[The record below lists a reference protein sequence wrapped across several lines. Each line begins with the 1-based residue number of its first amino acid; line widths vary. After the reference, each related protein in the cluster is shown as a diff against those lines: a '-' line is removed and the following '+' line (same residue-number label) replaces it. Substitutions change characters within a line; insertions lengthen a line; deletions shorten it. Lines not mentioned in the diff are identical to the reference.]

1 MVVMLTDPLAGGAG
15 GPALRDSA
23 GELDWSALDAR
34 VNRWVRLLR
43 AENLQVGDTM
53 AVVCGNR
60 RETFE
65 VLLAALHT
73 GVTVVPVNW
82 HLTAPEI
89 TYLLSDSASRL
100 VLTEPRYAA
109 VVAEAVHSCPAPV
122 RAMVTGEREHAGCTP
137 VEPLLAGLPADE
149 PTDQVCGSIL
159 LYTSGTTG
167 APKGV
172 RNGLFRVGAPFAR
185 VDRLLAY
192 AGRVLGVPARGA
204 VLLVGPWYH
213 SAQVFFALLPLLR
226 GSRLVMHD
234 RFDPESFLAAV
245 AEHRITACHL
255 VPTQFVRLLRLP
267 AAVRAAADVGSLRMV
282 WHGGG
287 PCPVEV
293 KRQMIEWWGPVVVEY
308 YAATEAGV
316 VTLMDADSWLRHPGS
331 VGRAVP
337 PNEIVIVDDEGNP
350 LPAGQAGRV
359 FVHRV
364 GQTFEYHNAP
374 QKTRDAHLRAG
385 VFTYGETGY
394 LDSDGYLYLTGRAG
408 DVVISGG
415 VNIYPAEVQTVLLSH
430 PAVRDAAVTGEPDDE
445 YGERVVA
452 IVEVDSAR
460 LDPERGGEVLAAFC
474 RRSLAGF
481 KVPRRWRFVP
491 ELPRDGT
498 GKLRQEVL
506 RGLLGTEMSG
516 GRS

>member
-1 MVVMLTDPLAGGAG
+1 MAVLLRDLAGAAG
-15 GPALRDSA
+15 EPALRDA
-23 GELDWSALDAR
+23 TGELDWPGLDAR
-34 VNRWVRLLR
+34 VNRWIRLLR
-43 AENLQVGDTM
+43 AQGLRVGDTM

-65 VLLAALHT
+65 ALLAAIHT

-89 TYLLSDSASRL
+89 AYQLADSASRL
-100 VLTEPRYAA
+100 VLAEPAYAA
-109 VVAEAVHSCPAPV
+109 VVGEAVRGCAAPV
-122 RAMVTGEREHAGCTP
+122 AQLVTGERDVAEAAA
-137 VEPLLAGLPADE
+137 VEPLLAVLADDE
-149 PTDQVCGSIL
+149 PAEQVCGSTM

-172 RNGLFRVGAPFAR
+172 RNNLFRTGAPFHR
-185 VDRLLAY
+185 VERLLAY
-192 AGRVLGVPARGA
+192 AGHTLAVPARGA

-213 SAQVFFALLPLLR
+213 SAQLFFALLPLLR
-226 GSRLVMHD
+226 GSRLVLHE
-234 RFDPESFLAAV
+234 RFDPQAFLAAL

-255 VPTQFVRLLRLP
+255 VPTQFVRLLRLDI
-267 AAVRAAADVGSLRMV
+267 AVRARADVSSLRVV

-293 KRQMIEWWGPVVVEY
+293 KRRMIGWWGPVVVEY

-316 VTLMDADSWLRHPGS
+316 VTLIGADDWLRRPGS

-337 PNEIVIVDDEGNP
+337 PNEIVILDPEGAA
-350 LPAGQAGRV
+350 LPAGQPGRV
-359 FVHRV
+359 FVRRA

-374 QKTRDAHLRAG
+374 EKTRDAHLSPG

-394 LDSDGYLYLTGRAG
+394 LDGDGYLYLTGRAR
-408 DVVISGG
+408 DLIISGG
-415 VNIYPAEVQTVLLSH
+415 VNIYPAEVQAVLLAH
-430 PAVRDAAVTGEPDDE
+430 PGVRDVAVTGEPDDE

-452 IVEVDSAR
+452 VVELDPGR
-460 LDPERGGEVLAAFC
+460 LDPTDAARALDRFC

-481 KVPRRWRFVP
+481 KVPRRWRFVA
-491 ELPRDGT
+491 ELPRDST
-498 GKLRQEVL
+498 GKLRHDVL
-506 RGLLGTEMSG
+506 RELLHPEPAGDWS
-516 GRS
+516 

>member
-1 MVVMLTDPLAGGAG
+1 MAVLLRDLAGAAG
-15 GPALRDSA
+15 VPALGDPT
-23 GELDWSALDAR
+23 GTLDWSGLDAR
-34 VNRWVRLLR
+34 VNRWIRLLR
-43 AENLQVGDTM
+43 VQGLRVGDTM

-60 RETFE
+60 RESIE
-65 VLLAALHT
+65 ALLAAIHT

-89 TYLLSDSASRL
+89 AYLLTDSASRL
-100 VLTEPRYAA
+100 VLTEPAYAA
-109 VVAEAVHSCPAPV
+109 VVDEAVRAAGVPV
-122 RAMVTGEREHAGCTP
+122 RQLVTGEQDLADAQA
-137 VEPLLAGLPADE
+137 VEPLLAVVADDE
-149 PTDQVCGSIL
+149 PGEQVCGSTM

-172 RNGLFRVGAPFAR
+172 RNGLFRTGAPFGR
-185 VDRLLAY
+185 VERLLAY
-192 AGRVLGVPARGA
+192 AGHALAVPARGA

-213 SAQVFFALLPLLR
+213 SAQLFFALLPLLR
-226 GSRLVMHD
+226 GSRLVLHE
-234 RFDPESFLAAV
+234 RFEPAAFLTAV

-255 VPTQFVRLLRLP
+255 VPTQFVRLLRLD
-267 AAVRAAADVGSLRMV
+267 AAVRARADVSSLRVV

-293 KRQMIEWWGPVVVEY
+293 KRRMIEWWGPVVVEY

-316 VTLMDADSWLRHPGS
+316 VTLIGADDWLRRPGS

-337 PNEIVIVDDEGNP
+337 PNEVVILDPDGAA
-350 LPAGQAGRV
+350 LPPGQPGRV
-359 FVHRV
+359 FVRRS

-374 QKTRDAHLRAG
+374 EQTRDAHLRPG
-385 VFTYGETGY
+385 VFTYGETGF
-394 LDSDGYLYLTGRAG
+394 LDDAGYLYLTGRARELI
-408 DVVISGG
+408 ISGG
-415 VNIYPAEVQTVLLSH
+415 VNIYPAEVQAVLLSH

-452 IVEVDSAR
+452 VVELDRHR
-460 LDPERGGEVLAAFC
+460 LDPVDAPQVLDGFC

-481 KVPRRWRFVP
+481 KVPRRWRFVA

-498 GKLRQEVL
+498 GKLRHDVL
-506 RGLLGTEMSG
+506 RELLRPQAAGE
-516 GRS
+516 RS

>member
-1 MVVMLTDPLAGGAG
+1 MAVLLRDLTGATGAPALTDA
-15 GPALRDSA
+15 D
-23 GELDWSALDAR
+23 GELDWTELDAR
-34 VNRWVRLLR
+34 VNRWIRLLR
-43 AENLQVGDTM
+43 AEGLRVGDTM

-65 VLLAALHT
+65 ALLAALHA

-89 TYLLSDSASRL
+89 AYLLADSESRL
-100 VLTEPRYAA
+100 VLTEPAYAPVVDQAVRTAA
-109 VVAEAVHSCPAPV
+109 VRV
-122 RAMVTGEREHAGCTP
+122 RQLVTGESDVGDGVA
-137 VEPLLAGLPADE
+137 VEPRLAGLAADE
-149 PTDQVCGSIL
+149 PPDQVCGSTM

-172 RNGLFRVGAPFAR
+172 RNGLFRAGAPFGR
-185 VDRLLAY
+185 VERLLAY
-192 AGRVLGVPARGA
+192 AGHALHVPARGA

-213 SAQVFFALLPLLR
+213 SAQLFFALLPLLR
-226 GSRLVMHD
+226 GSRLVLHE
-234 RFDPESFLAAV
+234 RFDPQAFLATV
-245 AEHRITACHL
+245 AAHRITACHL
-255 VPTQFVRLLRLP
+255 VPTQFVRLLRLDD
-267 AAVRAAADVGSLRMV
+267 AVRADADVRSLRVV

-316 VTLMDADSWLRHPGS
+316 VTLIGAEEWLRRPGS
-331 VGRAVP
+331 VGRPVP
-337 PNEIVIVDDEGNP
+337 PNEVVILDPDGVA
-350 LPAGQAGRV
+350 LPPGRPGRV
-359 FVHRV
+359 FVRRA
-364 GQTFEYHNAP
+364 GGKTFEYHNAP
-374 QKTRDAHLRAG
+374 EKTRDAHLGPG
-385 VFTYGETGY
+385 VFTYGETGH
-394 LDSDGYLYLTGRAG
+394 LDEEGYLYLTGRAR
-408 DVVISGG
+408 DLIISGG
-415 VNIYPAEVQTVLLSH
+415 VNIYPAEVQAVLQEH

-452 IVEVDSAR
+452 VVELDPHR
-460 LDPERGGEVLAAFC
+460 LDPAAAPQVLEAFC

-481 KVPRRWRFVP
+481 KVPRRWRFVA

-498 GKLRQEVL
+498 GKLRHDVL
-506 RGLLGTEMSG
+506 RELLRPQTTA

>member
-1 MVVMLTDPLAGGAG
+1 MLRDLAVDAG
-15 GPALRDSA
+15 QPALRDAA
-23 GELDWSALDAR
+23 GTVDWPGLDAR
-34 VNRWVRLLR
+34 VNRWIRLLR
-43 AENLQVGDTM
+43 ARGLRVGDTM

-65 VLLAALHT
+65 ALLAAIHT

-82 HLTAPEI
+82 HLTASEI
-89 TYLLSDSASRL
+89 AYLLTDSDSRL
-100 VLTEPRYAA
+100 VVTEPAYAA
-109 VVAEAVHSCPAPV
+109 VVDEAVRACPGSIDRLVA
-122 RAMVTGEREHAGCTP
+122 GERDVGAAAA
-137 VEPLLAGLPADE
+137 VEPLLAPLADDE
-149 PTDQVCGSIL
+149 PEDQVCGSTM

-167 APKGV
+167 MPKGV
-172 RNGLFRVGAPFAR
+172 RNGLFRTGAPFGR

-192 AGRVLGVPARGA
+192 AGYTLAVPARGA

-213 SAQVFFALLPLLR
+213 SAQLFFALLPLLR
-226 GSRLVMHD
+226 GSRLVLHE
-234 RFDPESFLAAV
+234 RFDPQAFLAAV

-255 VPTQFVRLLRLP
+255 VPTQFVRLLRLD
-267 AAVRAAADVGSLRMV
+267 AGVRSVAVVSSLRTV

-316 VTLMDADSWLRHPGS
+316 VTLIGAEDWLQHPGS

-337 PNEIVIVDDEGNP
+337 PHKIVILGPDGSE
-350 LPAGQAGRV
+350 LPPGQPGRV
-359 FVHRV
+359 FVHRA
-364 GQTFEYHNAP
+364 GKTFEYHNAP
-374 QKTRDAHLRAG
+374 AETREAHLRPG
-385 VFTYGETGY
+385 VFTYGETGF
-394 LDSDGYLYLTGRAG
+394 LDDAGYLYLTGRAR
-408 DVVISGG
+408 DLIISGG
-415 VNIYPAEVQTVLLSH
+415 VNIHPAEVQAVLLSH
-430 PAVRDAAVTGEPDDE
+430 PSVRDAAVTGEPDDE

-452 IVEVDSAR
+452 VVELDPQR
-460 LDPERGGEVLAAFC
+460 LDPADGAQVLDEFC

-481 KVPRRWRFVP
+481 KVPRRWRFVA

-498 GKLRQEVL
+498 GKLRHDVL
-506 RGLLGTEMSG
+506 RDLLRRETAG